1 MVRRGF
7 GCGLPTR
14 ASFDA
19 TKLPLAECGGGAIL
33 TAMLKALATAFLI
46 AVSGPAY
53 GPSDEMFDRLL
64 EAPSDEEAESVALD
78 IWAAW
83 MESGSATVD
92 ILMERAV
99 AAQTIGDTEH
109 ARALYDRAITI
120 KPDYAEA
127 WHRRATLFVADEH
140 YDEALRDLNE
150 ALKHEPR
157 HFGAWFGLGTLLE
170 RLGSTEEALEAYR
183 EALTIYPRLERAR
196 QAAARL
202 SSVSDGTAL

>member
-1 MVRRGF
+1 MALRGCER
-7 GCGLPTR
+7 GSRKR
-14 ASFDA
+14 ASFNA
-19 TKLPLAECGGGAIL
+19 TKLPLAERGGGPIL

-53 GPSDEMFDRLL
+53 GPPDAMFDRLL

-109 ARALYDRAITI
+109 ARSLYDRAIAI

-127 WHRRATLFVADEH
+127 WHRRATLFVADER

-150 ALKHEPR
+150 TLKHEPR
-157 HFGAWFGLGTLLE
+157 HFGAWYGLGTMLE

-183 EALTIYPRLERAR
+183 EALTIYPRLDRAR

-202 SSVSDGTAL
+202 SNVSDGTAL